1 MPLKKSSLTVGVDV
15 PWVTSWTEEPIQGVR
30 PCASVGGR
38 LALTQREH
46 PGYGR
51 PEYSRNHLLR
61 QRLTVSRMLCPM
73 CGEPTGP
80 DDRVTQVARRIP
92 AGRLRASGRGADL
105 SPRIADA
112 QVLIDAGAIAP
123 LHRRCSD
130 LSLQHCPHLRA
141 EPNIDVQ
148 PFPARWT
155 ILPLLIEATAP
166 APAGNALMRNMTAPA
181 SVPVV
186 TFLQICGVSED
197 VDRAWRTKRKAG

>member
-1 MPLKKSSLTVGVDV
+1 MKKSPLTVGVDV

-30 PCASVGGR
+30 PCSSVGGR
-38 LALTQREH
+38 LALTQAEH
-46 PGYGR
+46 AGFGR
-51 PEYSRNHLLR
+51 PEYSKNHLLR
-61 QRLTVSRMLCPM
+61 QRLTVSKMLCPM
-73 CGEPTGP
+73 CGEPTRP
-80 DDRVTQVARRIP
+80 EERVTQVARRIP
-92 AGRLRASGRGADL
+92 AGRLRALGRGADL
-105 SPRIADA
+105 SPRIADG

-166 APAGNALMRNMTAPA
+166 AGAGHALIPGMAALTSLA
-181 SVPVV
+181 VV
-186 TFLQICGVSED
+186 TFVQLCGVSED
-197 VDRAWRTKRKAG
+197 VDRAWRTRRKAA